1 MNVGG
6 ISQYTNILTEMNA
19 LNSDITETTNFE
31 SKLKQAMNSSEQA
44 ELKEAC
50 EEMESYM
57 LSMIYKQMR
66 NSITINE
73 ADSFLPKGDYEKM
86 FEDFM
91 VDNQVENMIDA
102 GGVGLSNYMYRQ
114 LSTQTLPAKYYS
126 TVV

>member
-1 MNVGG
+1 MNVGS

-31 SKLKQAMNSSEQA
+31 AKLKQAMNSSEQA

-114 LSTQTLPAKYYS
+114 LSTQTDRKS
-126 TVV
+126 VV

>member
-31 SKLKQAMNSSEQA
+31 AKLKQAMNSSEQA

-114 LSTQTLPAKYYS
+114 LSTQTLPADRKS
-126 TVV
+126 VV